1 MKTTVFMG
9 GTCGSSTWRDVLV
22 PMLGDSVDA
31 FNPVVPDWTPEC
43 RAIEDAHKLND
54 DIVLYVITP
63 ETPGTYSI
71 SEITRSS
78 ITQPE
83 RTMIC
88 VIPEANGK
96 AFEEHE
102 AKAWGKILKDCQ
114 KDGATICPTLEDVA
128 MTLNQMSKKPAE
140 PGDE

>member
-1 MKTTVFMG
+1 MKLSVFLG
-9 GTCGSSTWRDVLV
+9 GTCGSSTWRENLTE
-22 PMLGDSVDA
+22 MLGESVDA

-43 RAIEDAHKLND
+43 QAVEDAHKEND

-96 AFEEHE
+96 AFDE
-102 AKAWGKILKDCQ
+102 AVNSIIPQCPDLGVGIHLNIIEGQ
-114 KDGATICPTLEDVA
+114 STIETAVETTDKGV
-128 MTLNQMSKKPAE
+128 E
-140 PGDE
+140 